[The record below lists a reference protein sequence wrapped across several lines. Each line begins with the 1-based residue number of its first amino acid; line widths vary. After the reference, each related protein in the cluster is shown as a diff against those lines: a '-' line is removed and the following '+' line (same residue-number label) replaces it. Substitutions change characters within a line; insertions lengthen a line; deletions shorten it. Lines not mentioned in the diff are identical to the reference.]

1 MHCVSW
7 PILCSFN
14 IITITHLIHNLPN
27 WQSTLY
33 HHHINI
39 MSVLIITL
47 YNSLLTVEPILYL
60 YISLYPIIHFEIHPP
75 TTQISSKVTES
86 ILTLVKYLF
95 ISNHQTWI
103 RLTLLKHH
111 FQCVWRP
118 KGERLCGCSSLASLT
133 NSLFFVLRTTKI
145 EQLDRV
151 EEGMDQINADM
162 REAEKNLSGMEKC
175 CGLCVL
181 PCNKWVYTYTT
192 NKHTQNGSHFSAVP
206 LRREIQLAQIS
217 NSPGAP

>member
-133 NSLFFVLRTTKI
+133 NSLFFVLRTC
-145 EQLDRV
+145 
-151 EEGMDQINADM
+151 
-162 REAEKNLSGMEKC
+162 KC
-175 CGLCVL
+175 TCELRKQSNWTASRRAWTRSTPICER
-181 PCNKWVYTYTT
+181 
-192 NKHTQNGSHFSAVP
+192 
-206 LRREIQLAQIS
+206 LRRTWVAWRSVADCVCYPAIS
-217 NSPGAP
+217 EYTRTQQTNTHRTDHTSRQFHLGGKFN